1 MTAILNQDDV
11 THVMLHHGVVMAIK
25 NYVTMKDTSAQTYRQ
40 SPTAAALNIYRCSS
54 SLEAGNG

>member
-11 THVMLHHGVVMAIK
+11 NHAMLHHGVGMAIK

-40 SPTAAALNIYRCSS
+40 SPHRGSYQHLP
-54 SLEAGNG
+54 LQL